1 MSFMS
6 SLKIAKHY
14 YDKDRTGPVM
24 FDLHPT
30 LACQNRCSFCISA
43 NFHVG
48 GVERSNF
55 DRRHQLDWDVLKRVI
70 HEWDEMSVRSVQ
82 LTGGGE
88 PTLYPQFADLLYELK
103 SAGIKVGLITNGV
116 KVGEY
121 SNEILDT
128 VDWIRFSLDA
138 SNTNMYR
145 QIKSAEHFEKVM
157 ASIDILT
164 EGRKQH
170 PRGNNVRIGVA
181 YIITHES
188 MSGIGE
194 ITSRFIEEGTDIDYL
209 QFKDVVM
216 RGMTLTPYYH
226 QLIEKKID
234 EAKHYAKNFQ
244 VMYTKHGGIQAD
256 LDGMNK
262 CDVLDYVAILGADG
276 NIYPCCSLEYIPSL
290 SYGSVY
296 DNSIRTLWENR
307 PPFEVKEEL
316 CWNCRMTGINR
327 VIRELNSLEDVNFL

>member
-6 SLKIAKHY
+6 SLKVAKHY
-14 YDKDRTGPVM
+14 YDKGRSGPVM

-30 LACQNRCSFCISA
+30 LACQNKCSFCISA

-55 DRRHQLDWDVLKRVI
+55 DRKHQLDWDVLRRVI
-70 HEWDEMSVRSVQ
+70 HEWDNMNVRSVQ

-88 PTLYPQFADLLYELK
+88 PTLYSHFADLLYELK
-103 SAGIKVGLITNGV
+103 RANIKIGLITNGI
-116 KVGEY
+116 KVHEY
-121 SNEILDT
+121 SSEILDT
-128 VDWIRFSLDA
+128 VDWMRFSLDA
-138 SNTNMYR
+138 SNKDMYR
-145 QIKSAEHFEKVM
+145 RIKNTEHFDEVM
-157 ASIDILT
+157 SSIYKIT
-164 EGRKQH
+164 SERKDH
-170 PRGNNVRIGVA
+170 VRAKKVRIGVA

-188 MSGIGE
+188 MSGIDE
-194 ITSRFIEEGTDIDYL
+194 IVNSFEQEGTAIDYL

-226 QLIEKKID
+226 QMIEKAIEQAEH
-234 EAKHYAKNFQ
+234 EAHFP

-256 LDGMNK
+256 LEGMTE

-276 NIYPCCSLEYIPSL
+276 NVYPCCSLEYIPAV

-296 DNSIRTLWENR
+296 DHSISTIWEKR
-307 PPFEVKEEL
+307 PPFKIREEL
-316 CWNCRMTGINR
+316 CWNCRFTGINKI
-327 VIRELNSLEDVNFL
+327 IRELNELQDSDFL